1 MCSTGFRCARRS
13 KSSCAW
19 YLVKKEQRESIS
31 NIYNNKA
38 FLSQPSQFRPKC
50 AFKYLII
57 FTIWLYNNY
66 VYKMRKNTGASPTE
80 MWLPPMNKAIKIY
93 LNLVNLIIDQV
104 KKTMDIY
111 IYMYIT
117 SHAQRENQEAAQ
129 VSGSSL
135 SQGLAPQLYHFPS
148 PMLYTYR

>member
-1 MCSTGFRCARRS
+1 
-13 KSSCAW
+13 
-19 YLVKKEQRESIS
+19 
-31 NIYNNKA
+31 
-38 FLSQPSQFRPKC
+38 
-50 AFKYLII
+50 
-57 FTIWLYNNY
+57 
-66 VYKMRKNTGASPTE
+66 
-80 MWLPPMNKAIKIY
+80 MNKAIKIY